1 MSLAPPRRSFVRSL
15 TPPVS
20 AMPAA
25 LASPSAKPEAARS
38 SPRADI
44 YASIADAAGY
54 STMVGIGE
62 TYIVPFALA
71 VGAGK
76 TAGGLAATLPMLAG
90 ATLQLLSPLLV
101 RRLGSHRLWVASCV
115 FLQAISLLLL
125 PMAIWLA
132 PESRNSNVSGFP
144 ASVCWIYLA
153 ATLYWFSGLS
163 GGPAWN
169 TWIETIIPKRVRM
182 NFFACRSRT
191 GQAFTLLGFAIG
203 GLALH
208 WAKGNNVLLPAFCCI
223 LLTAAA
229 SRIISGIALLWQSEP
244 QRGKINDR
252 HVPLKQLFAS
262 TAKNGGTLVWYLLAM
277 QMAVQI
283 SGPYFNPYLI
293 RDQGISYFDYM
304 LMIGL
309 GFVGKVLATPFWG
322 RVAQRAGA
330 KRLLWI
336 GGIAII
342 PVASFWVISDYFS
355 AWQWT
360 MPFTLPGSTEN
371 WVVSGEFIYLCVVQ
385 LISGVTWAAYELAML
400 LMFFEAIPRQ
410 DRTSM
415 LTFYNWGNAAAMV
428 IGSFLGAAV
437 LSLMNESHVAFLT
450 VFGLSSVARL
460 MTVGLLFWAPDL
472 RLHKSPPII
481 EPLGIGPT
489 RAQLDQPVLV
499 TLPDVAAPELLK
511 SNRAI
516 SISTQVVARNRSSI
530 SS

>member
-1 MSLAPPRRSFVRSL
+1 MSLAPSRPSFVRSL
-15 TPPVS
+15 NTPGS
-20 AMPAA
+20 GMPAA
-25 LASPSAKPEAARS
+25 PASTSAAIAEPART

-54 STMVGIGE
+54 STMVGMGE

-90 ATLQLLSPLLV
+90 ATLQLLSPMLV
-101 RRLGSHRLWVASCV
+101 RRLGSHRLWVAGSV
-115 FLQAISLLLL
+115 FLQAVSLLLL
-125 PMAIWLA
+125 PLAVWLA

-169 TWIETIIPKRVRM
+169 TWIETIIPKRVRTK
-182 NFFACRSRT
+182 FFACRSRT
-191 GQAFTLLGFAIG
+191 GQAFTLLGFATG
-203 GLALH
+203 GLVLH
-208 WAKGNNVLLPAFCCI
+208 WAKGNDVLLPAFCGI

-229 SRIISGIALLWQSEP
+229 CRVVSGCALLWQSEP
-244 QRGKINDR
+244 QRGRINDR
-252 HVPLKQLFAS
+252 HVPLRQLFAS
-262 TAKNGGTLVWYLLAM
+262 TSKNGGTLVWYLLAM

-304 LMIGL
+304 LMIGI
-309 GFVGKVLATPFWG
+309 GFAGKVLATPFWG
-322 RVAQRAGA
+322 RFAERAGP
-330 KRLLWI
+330 KRLLWV
-336 GGIAII
+336 GGMAII
-342 PVASFWVISDYFS
+342 PVAGLWVISDWFS
-355 AWQWT
+355 AWQWSL
-360 MPFTLPGSTEN
+360 PFTLPGSTSP
-371 WVVSGEFIYLCVVQ
+371 WVVSGEFLYLCFVQ

-428 IGSFLGAAV
+428 LGSFVGAVV
-437 LSLMNESHVAFLT
+437 LALMNESHVAFLT
-450 VFGLSSVARL
+450 LFGLSSVARL
-460 MTVGLLFWAPDL
+460 MTVSLLFWAPDL
-472 RLHKSPPII
+472 RLDA
-481 EPLGIGPT
+481 PLAI
-489 RAQLDQPVLV
+489 
-499 TLPDVAAPELLK
+499 DVADETPIKRVLTFPA
-511 SNRAI
+511 
-516 SISTQVVARNRSSI
+516 VRSSAARDCTNA
-530 SS
+530 SKPAA

>member
-1 MSLAPPRRSFVRSL
+1 
-15 TPPVS
+15 
-20 AMPAA
+20 MPAA
-25 LASPSAKPEAARS
+25 SPNANPAIPART

-90 ATLQLLSPLLV
+90 ATLQLLSPMLV
-101 RRLGSHRLWVASCV
+101 RRLGSHRLWVAGCV
-115 FLQAISLLLL
+115 FLQAISLVLL
-125 PMAIWLA
+125 PMAILLA

-153 ATLYWFSGLS
+153 ATLYWFAGLS

-169 TWIETIIPKRVRM
+169 TWIETIIPKQMRTK
-182 NFFACRSRT
+182 FFSCRSRT
-191 GQAFTLLGFAIG
+191 GQAFTLLGFATG
-203 GLALH
+203 GFALH
-208 WAKGNNVLLPAFCCI
+208 WAKGNDVILPAFCGI

-229 SRIISGIALLWQSEP
+229 TRFLSGVALLWQSEP
-244 QRGKINDR
+244 MRGRIADR
-252 HVPLKQLFAS
+252 HVPLRQLFAS
-262 TAKNGGTLVWYLLAM
+262 TSKNGGTLVWYLLAM

-283 SGPYFNPYLI
+283 SGPYFNSYLI

-304 LMIGL
+304 LMIGV
-309 GFVGKVLATPFWG
+309 GFMGKVLATPFWG
-322 RVAQRAGA
+322 RFAQEAGA
-330 KRLLWI
+330 KRLLWV

-342 PVASFWVISDYFS
+342 PISSFWVISDWFS
-355 AWQWT
+355 VWQWT
-360 MPFTLPGSTEN
+360 TPITLPGSTEQ
-371 WVVSGEFIYLCVVQ
+371 WVVSGEFIYLCLVQ

-428 IGSFLGAAV
+428 VGSFIGAAV
-437 LSLMNESHVAFLT
+437 LSLMNESHVGFLAL
-450 VFGLSSVARL
+450 FGLSSVFRL

-472 RLHKSPPII
+472 RLHNVPPIV
-481 EPLGIGPT
+481 EPLGTGPT
-489 RAQLDQPVLV
+489 RALLDQPVLV
-499 TLPDVAAPELLK
+499 TMPDVAPATAEPSLLRLDTAAAPKLITPHAKK
-511 SNRAI
+511 S
-516 SISTQVVARNRSSI
+516 STNLPIVSKAS
-530 SS
+530 

>member
-1 MSLAPPRRSFVRSL
+1 
-15 TPPVS
+15 
-20 AMPAA
+20 MPAT
-25 LASPSAKPEAARS
+25 PSAKPVLPGRT

-44 YASIADAAGY
+44 HASIADAAGY
-54 STMVGIGE
+54 STMVGMGE

-90 ATLQLLSPLLV
+90 ATLQLLSPMLV
-101 RRLGSHRLWVASCV
+101 RRLGSHRLWVAGCV

-125 PMAIWLA
+125 PLAVLLA

-169 TWIETIIPKRVRM
+169 TWIETIIPKQLRTK
-182 NFFACRSRT
+182 FFSCRSRT
-191 GQAFTLLGFAIG
+191 GQVFTLLGFATG
-203 GLALH
+203 GLVLH
-208 WAKGNNVLLPAFCCI
+208 WAKGNDFILPAFCAI

-229 SRIISGIALLWQSEP
+229 ARFCSGVALLWQSEP
-244 QRGKINDR
+244 LRGRINDR
-252 HVPLKQLFAS
+252 HVPLRQLFAS
-262 TAKNGGTLVWYLLAM
+262 TSQNGGTLVWYLLAM
-277 QMAVQI
+277 QVAVQI
-283 SGPYFNPYLI
+283 SGPYFNSYLI
-293 RDQGISYFDYM
+293 GDQKISYFDYM
-304 LMIGL
+304 LMIGV

-322 RVAQRAGA
+322 RVAQQAGA

-342 PVASFWVISDYFS
+342 PISSFWVISDWFS
-355 AWQWT
+355 VWQWT
-360 MPFTLPGSTEN
+360 TPFTLPGSTEQ
-371 WVVSGEFIYLCVVQ
+371 WVVSGEFLYLCLVQ

-428 IGSFLGAAV
+428 VGSFVGAAV
-437 LSLMNESHVAFLT
+437 LSLMNESHVGFL
-450 VFGLSSVARL
+450 VLFGLSSVARL

-472 RLHKSPPII
+472 RLHEAPPAI
-481 EPLGIGPT
+481 EPLGMGPT
-489 RAQLDQPVLV
+489 RGQLELPVLMK
-499 TLPDVAAPELLK
+499 LPIAAIDLQVCANQPAFAENDK
-511 SNRAI
+511 SLTDQEI
-516 SISTQVVARNRSSI
+516 SRVCQHAGDA
-530 SS
+530 

>member
-1 MSLAPPRRSFVRSL
+1 
-15 TPPVS
+15 
-20 AMPAA
+20 MPAA
-25 LASPSAKPEAARS
+25 PSATLASPARV

-54 STMVGIGE
+54 SVMVGIGE

-90 ATLQLLSPLLV
+90 ATLQLLSPMLI
-101 RRLGSHRLWVASCV
+101 RRLGSHRLWVAGCV
-115 FLQAISLLLL
+115 FLQAVSLLLL
-125 PMAIWLA
+125 PLAILLA
-132 PESRNSNVSGFP
+132 PESRNANTTGIP

-153 ATLYWFSGLS
+153 ATLYWFAGLS

-169 TWIETIIPKRVRM
+169 TWIETIIPKQLRTK
-182 NFFACRSRT
+182 FFACRSRT
-191 GQAFTLLGFAIG
+191 GQAFTLLGFATG
-203 GLALH
+203 GFALH
-208 WAKGNNVLLPAFCCI
+208 WAKGTGFLLTAFCGI

-229 SRIISGIALLWQSEP
+229 TRFLSGIALLWQTEP
-244 QRGKINDR
+244 QRGRIADR
-252 HVPLKQLFAS
+252 HVPLRQIFAS

-309 GFVGKVLATPFWG
+309 GFTGKVLATPFWG
-322 RVAQRAGA
+322 RFAQQAGA
-330 KRLLWI
+330 KRLLWV

-342 PVASFWVISDYFS
+342 PISSFWVISDWFDV
-355 AWQWT
+355 WQWT
-360 MPFTLPGSTEN
+360 TPITLPGSTER
-371 WVVSGEFIYLCVVQ
+371 WVITGEFIYICFVQ

-428 IGSFLGAAV
+428 VGSFIGAAV
-437 LSLMNESHVAFLT
+437 LALMNESHVGFLT
-450 VFGLSSVARL
+450 LFGLSSVFRL

-472 RLHKSPPII
+472 RLHNVPPVM
-481 EPLGIGPT
+481 EPLGAGPT
-489 RAQLDQPVLV
+489 RALLDQPVLA
-499 TLPDVAAPELLK
+499 TLPDVVADTAEAGILRLDAAVTPKLITPNTKPSSTNLPV
-511 SNRAI
+511 I
-516 SISTQVVARNRSSI
+516 SKAS
-530 SS
+530 

>member
-1 MSLAPPRRSFVRSL
+1 
-15 TPPVS
+15 
-20 AMPAA
+20 MPAA
-25 LASPSAKPEAARS
+25 LALPSAKSDEAVRS

-44 YASIADAAGY
+44 YASIADAGGY
-54 STMVGIGE
+54 SVMVGIGE

-90 ATLQLLSPLLV
+90 ATLQLLSPMLV
-101 RRLGSHRLWVASCV
+101 RRLGSHRLWVAGCV
-115 FLQAISLLLL
+115 FLQAIALLLL

-169 TWIETIIPKRVRM
+169 TWIETIIPKRVRTK
-182 NFFACRSRT
+182 FFSCRTRT
-191 GQAFTLLGFAIG
+191 GQAFTLLGFASG

-208 WAKGNNVLLPAFCCI
+208 WAKGNDLLLPAFCAI

-229 SRIISGIALLWQSEP
+229 ARIISGIALLWQSEP
-244 QRGKINDR
+244 QRGRINDR
-252 HVPLKQLFAS
+252 PVPIRQLFAS

-277 QMAVQI
+277 QVAVQI

-309 GFVGKVLATPFWG
+309 AFVGKVLATPFWG

-342 PVASFWVISDYFS
+342 PVASFWVISDWFS

-371 WVVSGEFIYLCVVQ
+371 WVVSGEFLYICVVQ
-385 LISGVTWAAYELAML
+385 LISGITWAAYELAML

-428 IGSFLGAAV
+428 IGSFIGAGV
-437 LSLMNESHVAFLT
+437 LALMHESHTAFLT
-450 VFGLSSVARL
+450 VFGLSSVFRL
-460 MTVGLLFWAPDL
+460 MTVGILFWAPDL
-472 RLHKSPPII
+472 RLQKVPPVTT
-481 EPLGIGPT
+481 PLGIGPT
-489 RAQLDQPVLV
+489 PAQLNQPVMV
-499 TLPDVAAPELLK
+499 TIADVPEEKVLTADRALRLGVRTGTREK
-511 SNRAI
+511 SKVT
-516 SISTQVVARNRSSI
+516 S
-530 SS
+530 